1 MDLGLGHRVAL
12 VTGASGGIGAAIA
25 RVLAAE
31 GARVA
36 LGCHTGQDKA
46 EQLAGQIGTAMV
58 VPHDLADPAT
68 IRAAADTVTQN
79 WGRLDILVTSA
90 WAAPGWAQPDNPA
103 EATPTRAW
111 QDQMRVNV
119 EGTAFTVQAAL
130 PHMRAAG
137 WGRIVLLSSGAAD
150 GAPGLEQ
157 YAAAKA
163 ALHGLARSL
172 ARSAG
177 KAGILTN
184 IVMPGLIPTE
194 RNRQFIPQQV
204 LDQIAAANP
213 TGHLAT
219 EDDVAQV
226 VAFLASAANNSV
238 TGAEIHVGQGA

>member
-1 MDLGLGHRVAL
+1 MDLGLKGRAAL
-12 VTGASGGIGAAIA
+12 VTGATGGIGTAIA
-25 RVLAAE
+25 RALAAE
-31 GARVA
+31 GASVAVGYHTARDHAERLADA
-36 LGCHTGQDKA
+36 LGPA
-46 EQLAGQIGTAMV
+46 IAV
-58 VPHDLADPAT
+58 RYDLTDTAT
-68 IRAAADTVTQN
+68 IRAAAGATAST

-90 WAAPGWAQPDNPA
+90 WVTAGWAQPDHPA
-103 EATPTRAW
+103 EATPAQAW
-111 QDQMRVNV
+111 QDQMRANV
-119 EGTAFTVQAAL
+119 EGTASTVQAAL

-184 IVMPGLIPTE
+184 IVMPGLIATPQH
-194 RNRQFIPQQV
+194 RQTIPRHV
-204 LDQIAAANP
+204 LDEIAARNP

-219 EDDVAQV
+219 ERDVAAV
-226 VAFLASAANNSV
+226 VTFLASAANNSV
-238 TGAEIHVGQGA
+238 TGAEIHVGHGP